1 MREAEYVMQQ
11 PAKSDR
17 VLALARKF
25 PIVRTRAMLKASGR
39 KLYRYGRQQRRARP
53 AIGRRSAG
61 FGKQNNEKADQRPDP
76 RRPHP

>member
-25 PIVRTRAMLKASGR
+25 PIVRTRATLKASGPET
-39 KLYRYGRQQRRARP
+39 LSQRASAKPRSP
-53 AIGRRSAG
+53 GDWTSVRRIREA
-61 FGKQNNEKADQRPDP
+61 KQ
-76 RRPHP
+76 